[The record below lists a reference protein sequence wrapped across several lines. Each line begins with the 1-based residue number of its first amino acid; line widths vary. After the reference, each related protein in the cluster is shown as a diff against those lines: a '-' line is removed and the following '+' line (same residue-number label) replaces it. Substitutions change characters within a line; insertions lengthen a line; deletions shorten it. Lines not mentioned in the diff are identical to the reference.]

1 MKNAAAAVPSTFSTS
16 STFSN
21 FSPLRRVAPMTTCA
35 AVLVAVLTACGG
47 GSGGGS
53 VVLPPVSPAPPTT
66 PAPVAAGTRT
76 TVALLETTDLHFNVR
91 SYDYFKLAEDK
102 SYGYERTATL
112 INAARKEF
120 ANTMLFDNGDT
131 IQGTALAD
139 YEALVSRIPCTQ
151 PLSVYKAMNAT
162 GYDAGTLGNHEFN
175 YGLDFLNQVIGG
187 GLDVDGVDGT
197 KKCAGPNFP
206 MVLANVQSVK
216 SGKPLLAPYTIVTKQ
231 FSATGPDG
239 KTVTVPV
246 KVGVIGF
253 TTPGILSWDKRFLE
267 GKVRTEGAVESATRY
282 IPELR
287 AQGADIVVA
296 LQHGG
301 LDASPYSPTMES
313 PGLYLSKVPGIDAL
327 MMGHQHGVFPDRGT
341 SPGYKQAGVD
351 NAAGTVNGVPAVMA
365 SSWGKALG
373 LIKLELVYDGKA
385 WSVDKSKTFVD
396 ARSTQTG
403 KDGAGKAIY
412 VDADPSVAPLI
423 ETQHQAAITYVKTPI
438 GSTDFR
444 MNTYFADVGDPG
456 AIQIVNQ
463 AQAGYVTAYIEAN
476 LPQYASLPV
485 LSVSAPFKSGYEGGR
500 DYTDVAVGNLAI
512 FNAADLYLYP
522 NTVYAVKVT
531 GAEVKAWLEAAAKR
545 FNRIDPAATADQQ
558 LISTFPGYNFDM
570 FTTPDVQYEID
581 VTQAVG
587 SRIRNLS
594 YMGAP
599 IDLAKEFVIATN
611 NYRATSGASFIA
623 ALDGR
628 ATIYASPDANRDVL
642 IDYVKTHKTIT
653 RTANGAARSWRFT
666 QVTTAGNVVF
676 TSGQGQL
683 GAATDAGLAN
693 ISLLTADDGSGK
705 GRSVYKLDLGH

>member
-1 MKNAAAAVPSTFSTS
+1 MS
-16 STFSN
+16 
-21 FSPLRRVAPMTTCA
+21 TCA
-35 AVLVAVLTACGG
+35 AVIAAVLTACGG
-47 GSGGGS
+47 GSGGGT
-53 VVLPPVSPAPPTT
+53 VIPPFTPTPD
-66 PAPVAAGTRT
+66 PAPVAVAKGTRA
-76 TVALLETTDLHFNVR
+76 TVALLETTDLHANVR
-91 SYDYFKLAEDK
+91 SFDYFKLAEDK

-120 ANTMLFDNGDT
+120 QNTMLFDNGDT

-139 YEALVSRIPCTQ
+139 YEALVSRVPCTQ
-151 PLSVYKAMNAT
+151 PLSVYKVMNAT

-175 YGLDFLNQVIGG
+175 YGLDFLNQVLGG

-197 KKCAGPNFP
+197 KKCAGPTFP

-231 FSATGPDG
+231 FTATTPDG

-253 TTPGILSWDKRFLE
+253 TTPGILNWDKRFLE
-267 GKVRTEGAVESATRY
+267 GKVRTEGAVEAATKY

-287 AQGADIVVA
+287 AKGADIVVA

-327 MMGHQHGVFPDRGT
+327 MMGHQHGTFPDPGT
-341 SPGYKQAGVD
+341 KPSYTQAGVD
-351 NAAGTVNGVPAVMA
+351 NKAGTVNGVPAVMA

-373 LIKLELVYDGKA
+373 LIRLDLVYDGKA
-385 WSVDKSKTFVD
+385 WGVDKTKTFVE
-396 ARSTQTG
+396 ARSTQS
-403 KDGAGKAIY
+403 KDSAGKVVY
-412 VDADPSVAPLI
+412 VDADSSVAPLV
-423 ETQHQAAITYVKTPI
+423 ETQHQATITYVKTPI
-438 GSTDFR
+438 GTTDFR
-444 MNTYFADVGDPG
+444 MSTYFADVGDPG

-463 AQAGYVTAYIEAN
+463 AQADYVKNYIAAN

-500 DYTDVAVGNLAI
+500 DYTDVAAGNVAI
-512 FNAADLYLYP
+512 NNAADLYLYP

-531 GAEVKAWLEAAAKR
+531 GAEIKAWLEAAAKR
-545 FNRIDPAATADQQ
+545 FNKINPDLTTDQQ

-581 VTQAVG
+581 VTQAEG
-587 SRIRNLS
+587 SRIKNLTYLS
-594 YMGAP
+594 AP
-599 IDLAKEFVIATN
+599 IDPAKEFVIATN
-611 NYRATSGASFIA
+611 NYRATSGASFIP

-628 ATIYASPDANRDVL
+628 ATIYPSPDANRDVL
-642 IDYVKTHKTIT
+642 IDYIKAKKTIT

-666 QVTTAGNVVF
+666 QVTTKGNVVF

-683 GAATDAGLAN
+683 SAAQDAGLTN

-705 GRSVYKLDLGH
+705 GRSVYKLELNPAP

>member
-1 MKNAAAAVPSTFSTS
+1 MKNAAAASL
-16 STFSN
+16 
-21 FSPLRRVAPMTTCA
+21 LRLAPMSTCA
-35 AVLVAVLTACGG
+35 AVIAAVLTACGG
-47 GSGGGS
+47 GSGGGGT
-53 VVLPPVSPAPPTT
+53 VFPPVASTPTTDTT
-66 PAPVAAGTRT
+66 PAPVAKGTRA
-76 TVALLETTDLHFNVR
+76 TVALLETTDLHANVR

-120 ANTMLFDNGDT
+120 PNTMLFDNGDT

-139 YEALVSRIPCTQ
+139 YEALVSRVPCTQ
-151 PLSVYKAMNAT
+151 PLSIYKAMNAT

-187 GLDVDGVDGT
+187 GLDVDGVDGS
-197 KKCAGPNFP
+197 KKCAGPTFP

-216 SGKPLLAPYTIVTKQ
+216 SGKPLLAPYTIVTRQ
-231 FSATGPDG
+231 FTATAPDG

-253 TTPGILSWDKRFLE
+253 TTPGILNWDKRFLE
-267 GKVRTEGAVESATRY
+267 GKVRTEGAVEAATKY
-282 IPELR
+282 VPELR
-287 AQGADIVVA
+287 AKGADIVVA

-313 PGLYLSKVPGIDAL
+313 PGLYLSKVAGIDAL
-327 MMGHQHGVFPDRGT
+327 MMGHQHGTFPDRGT
-341 SPGYKQAGVD
+341 KPGYTQAGVD

-373 LIKLELVYDGKA
+373 LIRLDLVYDGKA
-385 WSVDKSKTFVD
+385 WGVDKTRTFVE

-412 VDADPSVAPLI
+412 ADADPSVAPLV
-423 ETQHQAAITYVKTPI
+423 ETQHQATIAYVKTPI
-438 GSTDFR
+438 GTTDFQ
-444 MNTYFADVGDPG
+444 MSTYFADVGDPG

-463 AQAGYVTAYIEAN
+463 AQADYVKNYIAAN

-485 LSVSAPFKSGYEGGR
+485 LSVSAPFKSGYEGAR
-500 DYTDVAVGNLAI
+500 DYTDVAAGNVAI
-512 FNAADLYLYP
+512 NNAADLYLYP

-531 GAEVKAWLEAAAKR
+531 GAEIKGWLEAAAKR
-545 FNRIDPAATADQQ
+545 FNRIDPAVATDQQ

-587 SRIRNLS
+587 SRIKNLM

-599 IDLAKEFVIATN
+599 MDPAKDFVIATN
-611 NYRATSGASFIA
+611 NYRATSGASFIP

-628 ATIYASPDANRDVL
+628 ATIYPSPDANRDVL
-642 IDYVKTHKTIT
+642 IAYIKVKKTIT
-653 RTANGAARSWRFT
+653 RATNGSARSWTFT
-666 QVTTAGNVVF
+666 KVATAGNVVF
-676 TSGQGQL
+676 SSAPNQL
-683 GAATDAGLAN
+683 GAATAAGLAN
-693 ISLLTADDGSGK
+693 ISLLAADDGGGK
-705 GRSVYKLDLGH
+705 GQSRYKLDLNN

>member
-1 MKNAAAAVPSTFSTS
+1 MNEAVAAPSWR
-16 STFSN
+16 
-21 FSPLRRVAPMTTCA
+21 LAPMSTCA
-35 AVLVAVLTACGG
+35 AILIAALTACGG
-47 GSGGGS
+47 GSGGGGIAF
-53 VVLPPVSPAPPTT
+53 PPAAPAPAPNPPAPA
-66 PAPVAAGTRT
+66 PAPVAAGTRA

-151 PLSVYKAMNAT
+151 PLSIYKVMNAT
-162 GYDAGTLGNHEFN
+162 GYDVGTLGNHEFN
-175 YGLDFLNQVIGG
+175 YGLDFLNQVLGG
-187 GLDVDGVDGT
+187 GLDVEGVDGT
-197 KKCAGPNFP
+197 KKCAGPAFP

-216 SGKPLLAPYTIVTKQ
+216 SGKPLIAPYTIVTRQ
-231 FSATGPDG
+231 FTATGPDG
-239 KTVTVPV
+239 KTVTVPL

-253 TTPGILSWDKRFLE
+253 TTPGILNWDKRFLE
-267 GKVRTEGAVESATRY
+267 GKVRTEGAVESAAKY
-282 IPELR
+282 VPELR
-287 AQGADIVVA
+287 AKGADIVVA

-327 MMGHQHGVFPDRGT
+327 MMGHQHGTFPDRGAK
-341 SPGYKQAGVD
+341 PGYTQAGVD
-351 NAAGTVNGVPAVMA
+351 NTAGTVNGVPAVMA

-373 LIKLELVYDGKA
+373 LIKLELVHDGKA
-385 WSVDKSKTFVD
+385 WSVDKSKTFVE

-463 AQAGYVTAYIEAN
+463 AQADYVKAYIQGN

-531 GAEVKAWLEAAAKR
+531 GAEIKSWLEAAAKR
-545 FNRIDPAATADQQ
+545 FRRIDPAATADQQ

-581 VTQAVG
+581 VTQAEG
-587 SRIRNLS
+587 SRIKNLT
-594 YMGAP
+594 YLGAA
-599 IDLAKEFVIATN
+599 IDAAKEFVIATN
-611 NYRATSGASFIA
+611 NYRATSGASFIP

-642 IDYVKTHKTIT
+642 IEYIKARKTIT

-666 QVTTAGNVVF
+666 RVTTAGNVVF

-683 GAATDAGLAN
+683 SAATDAGLTN
-693 ISLLTADDGSGK
+693 ISLLSADDGSGK
-705 GRSVYKLDLGH
+705 GRSVYKVDLSQ